1 MLPLE
6 SFFRD
11 LRLAFRGLVRDK
23 GFTATALLTFALCL
37 GANVALFAVVN
48 AVLIRPLPYPNPGQL
63 VTIFNQYPKA
73 GVDRGGDSVPHYLER
88 RAGIAAFADAAAF
101 RDNGVTLGEGG
112 SPNRLASMNATPS
125 FFRVLGVAPA
135 LGRTFTDEEG
145 FYGKNDVLIL
155 SDGLWRQAY
164 GADPSIVGR
173 KIRMDG
179 KPQTVIGVM
188 PPGFAFGT
196 SMAKVWAPLCFS
208 DDERKQDQRH
218 SNNMSMI
225 ARLRAGSTIGDAQSQ
240 MDALNKHTLEQ
251 DPYAKLVVD
260 AGFHTAVVDLHG
272 GGGKRCTMTS
282 PPLNCRV

>member
-145 FYGKNDVLIL
+145 FYAVSYTHLDVYK
-155 SDGLWRQAY
+155 RQ
-164 GADPSIVGR
+164 R
-173 KIRMDG
+173 
-179 KPQTVIGVM
+179 
-188 PPGFAFGT
+188 PPGGSPCRRMRRSESPNKWPRGPAIR
-196 SMAKVWAPLCFS
+196 
-208 DDERKQDQRH
+208 ERCSRACT
-218 SNNMSMI
+218 
-225 ARLRAGSTIGDAQSQ
+225 ARS
-240 MDALNKHTLEQ
+240 
-251 DPYAKLVVD
+251 
-260 AGFHTAVVDLHG
+260 
-272 GGGKRCTMTS
+272 
-282 PPLNCRV
+282 